1 MRIKN
6 ADLRQIN
13 ELFFDDACPMCV
25 GVSGWLSRID
35 GKSQFKLVPYQ
46 NAEILA
52 QYPQLSPEAC
62 EKELHLVTAQGKVM
76 SGADAVLE
84 IWKQSGH
91 WSSFLAKFF
100 LLAPFIWIARPIYK
114 LIARNRRF
122 FS

>member
-1 MRIKN
+1 
-6 ADLRQIN
+6 
-13 ELFFDDACPMCV
+13 
-25 GVSGWLSRID
+25 
-35 GKSQFKLVPYQ
+35 
-46 NAEILA
+46 
-52 QYPQLSPEAC
+52 
-62 EKELHLVTAQGKVM
+62 M